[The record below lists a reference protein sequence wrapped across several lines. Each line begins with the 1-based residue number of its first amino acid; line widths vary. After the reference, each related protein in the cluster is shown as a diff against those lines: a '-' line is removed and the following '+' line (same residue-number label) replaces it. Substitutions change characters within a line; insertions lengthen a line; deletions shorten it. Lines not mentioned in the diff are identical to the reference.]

1 MLRKI
6 KKPTGIST
14 ACEAA
19 GNQARLAEGLGVTQ
33 QAVSAW
39 VRQGWVPL
47 HRAKEIEALYGVPR
61 SKTMNPRVAD
71 LVSQV

>member
-1 MLRKI
+1 MLRRI
-6 KKPTGIST
+6 KKPSGIT
-14 ACEAA
+14 AACAAA
-19 GNQARLAEGLGVTQ
+19 GNQARLAEDLGVTQ

-47 HRAKEIEALYGVPR
+47 HRAKEIEARYGVPR

-71 LVSQV
+71 LVSEL